1 MSSFFLISLFLDN
14 KNDRKHEVSSTFA
27 DKNSTASCKSLKVAE
42 RNSSAS
48 SQSSDDKEISAR
60 ELRNCIFVDAADKH
74 DKLPIDAID
83 VDAMKMKGTYVFNQ
97 QLTSQKKFVDF
108 MESNSVFGTSL
119 SKNFY
124 FYSVARQY
132 AVKLKPISFHTK
144 NFPN

>member
-1 MSSFFLISLFLDN
+1 M
-14 KNDRKHEVSSTFA
+14 
-27 DKNSTASCKSLKVAE
+27 SCKPLKVAE

-48 SQSSDDKEISAR
+48 SKSSDDKEISAR
-60 ELRNCIFVDAADKH
+60 ELKNSTVDCIFVDAADKH
-74 DKLPIDAID
+74 DRLPIDAID
-83 VDAMKMKGTYVFNQ
+83 VDAMKMKGTYVSNQ
-97 QLTSQKKFVDF
+97 PLTSQKKFVDF
-108 MESNSVFGTSL
+108 MESNTVFGTAL